1 MGRSERAPP
10 DGGPARTPHSYTT
23 PFEAPVKQFSCGD
36 VVPTCTRTFVAPTDE
51 EILAAVA
58 AHARADHGLTE
69 IPAHLVDEVRRRIRS
84 DA

>member
-10 DGGPARTPHSYTT
+10 DGGPARTPHPYTT

-58 AHARADHGLTE
+58 AHARADHGLTD

-84 DA
+84 EA